1 MDTDIPGKDL
11 PDALHALCD
20 SSMTSPKLWLIVP
33 AAGIGQRM
41 QAECPK
47 QYLRINNRFILD
59 ITLSRLLDSRLF
71 AGCMVPLN
79 LADHWWPES
88 DASNDDRIQ
97 TCSGGAERAN
107 SVLSALHALEEQ
119 VAADDWV
126 LVHDAARP
134 CLHPADLANLVSTLM
149 DHPVGGLLAAPVAD
163 TLKKAESSRLP
174 EVIGTLDRSQLWRAL
189 TPQMF
194 RYSMLVSA
202 LETALNE
209 KQPVTDE
216 SSAMEFYGNM
226 PVLVEGRSDNIKIT
240 VPTDL
245 DLAGFILSRF

>member
-1 MDTDIPGKDL
+1 MS
-11 PDALHALCD
+11 H
-20 SSMTSPKLWLIVP
+20 SKLWLIVP

-59 ITLSRLLDSRLF
+59 ITLSRLLDSGLF
-71 AGCMVPLN
+71 SGCMVPLN
-79 LADHWWPES
+79 VADHWWPDT
-88 DASNDDRIQ
+88 DASDDDRIK

-134 CLHPADLANLVSTLM
+134 CVHPVDLANLVSTLA

-163 TLKKAESSRLP
+163 TLKKAGSGQPP
-174 EVIGTLDRSQLWRAL
+174 EVIGTVDRSQLWRAL

-194 RYSMLVSA
+194 RYSMLVEA
-202 LETALNE
+202 LETALKE
-209 KQPVTDE
+209 SQPVTDE
-216 SSAMEFYGNM
+216 SSAMEFSGNM
-226 PVLVEGRSDNIKIT
+226 PALVEGRSDNIKIT
-240 VPTDL
+240 VPADL